1 MHKSHIAEHIW
12 TGLHTVYSQ
21 CKCLLVSLVLMVS
34 FLRQKS
40 VYFKLHEFFVVLI
53 SLQRAVIPGPPFLV
67 GACIVLLA
75 FLVAVFIPEHSKVSS
90 NRKHSNSISSALSN
104 NLDRSSEEDIEPLLQ
119 DSSVWRLTSEET
131 MEQINALNCRLA
143 SLVGC
148 VWTSKRN
155 VAMCKGRP
163 HYYGTSGWYHT
174 CQRACLVYEVTAM
187 CDCIQCDCKCYVKS
201 LYWAKMWIFF
211 KDWIFSSQS
220 HMQNDQTWGRTV
232 SAITAEVV
240 LHFFC
245 LLSARMAHLVLM
257 VWEGL
262 IYIFLISEILS
273 VRKGLYFS
281 KTFSN
286 IF

>member
-40 VYFKLHEFFVVLI
+40 VYFKFHEFFVVLI
-53 SLQRAVIPGPPFLV
+53 SLQRTVIPGPPFLV

-75 FLVAVFIPEHSKVSS
+75 FLVAVFIPEHSKASS
-90 NRKHSNSISSALSN
+90 TRKHSNSISSALSN

-155 VAMCKGRP
+155 VAMYKGRP

-187 CDCIQCDCKCYVKS
+187 CDFIQCDCKCYVKS

-211 KDWIFSSQS
+211 KDWMFSSQS

-240 LHFFC
+240 LHFFFAFC
-245 LLSARMAHLVLM
+245 LH
-257 VWEGL
+257 VWPM
-262 IYIFLISEILS
+262 
-273 VRKGLYFS
+273 
-281 KTFSN
+281 
-286 IF
+286 